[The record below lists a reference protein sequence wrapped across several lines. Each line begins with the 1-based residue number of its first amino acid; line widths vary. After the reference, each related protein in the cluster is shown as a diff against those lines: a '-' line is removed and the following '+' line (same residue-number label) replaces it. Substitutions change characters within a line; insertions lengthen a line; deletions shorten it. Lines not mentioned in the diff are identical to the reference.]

1 MSNEFLIHLNQDITS
16 AQGKDVKDKRRALKE
31 TCQEFE
37 SLFIQQLL
45 TEMRKA
51 VPKSD
56 LLGERRE
63 EEMYQSLYD
72 EELAVQMSKQRGLG
86 LADLLFEQLKAGL
99 NDESGKSDSSADAG
113 QSVKSGE
120 EPVSSP
126 SNNVARKEKIG

>member
-1 MSNEFLIHLNQDITS
+1 MSNEFLIHLNPKITS
-16 AQGKDVKDKRRALKE
+16 TQGTDVKDRRRALKE

-37 SLFIQQLL
+37 SLFIEQLL
-45 TEMRKA
+45 TVMRKA

-72 EELAVQMSKQRGLG
+72 QELAVQMSQQKGLG

-99 NDESGKSDSSADAG
+99 DDESGESGSSADAG
-113 QSVKSGE
+113 QSGKSGE

-126 SNNVARKEKIG
+126 LNNVARKEKIG